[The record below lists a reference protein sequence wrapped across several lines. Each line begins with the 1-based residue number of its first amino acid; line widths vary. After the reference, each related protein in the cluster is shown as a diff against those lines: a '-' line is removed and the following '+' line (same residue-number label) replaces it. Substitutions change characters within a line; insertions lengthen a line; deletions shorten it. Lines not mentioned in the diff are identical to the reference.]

1 MSTPQPPRRTG
12 LSIVLFTITAVVA
25 VGLSVLYFVEIGT
38 GVGSP
43 VGSWIG
49 GFLWT
54 AIAIASVIVIVTR
67 VRR

>member
-1 MSTPQPPRRTG
+1 MSTPQSSRSG
-12 LSIVLFTITAVVA
+12 LSIVLFTVAAVVS

-49 GFLWT
+49 GFLWG
-54 AIAIASVIVIVTR
+54 AIAIANVILIATR
-67 VRR
+67 LRR